1 VVIPDSGTRVAG
13 LHDLDRPSQPPGSAG
28 AAGPDRVA
36 IVEDHGLFAE
46 ALEVALGLEHHEV
59 YRVPLADH
67 TMTTGQ
73 LLTAVL
79 RSDPGL
85 VLLDLDLGAAGNG
98 MRLVT
103 PLTEAGVPVVVFTG
117 NIDPAR
123 WGECLALGAVTV
135 LPKTTPLATMLDTLR
150 QIADDQPVLEPDV
163 RDAWLTAYQQEE
175 ERSHATRDR
184 LDSLTTREREVL
196 AHLMAGHQV
205 RDIAKSSSVAE
216 TTVRSQVKA
225 ILAKLNVTSQIGAV
239 GAAYHAQWRPPVVPA
254 TPEFTDMRDAARALH
269 P

>member
-1 VVIPDSGTRVAG
+1 VSPDSVTRLAPAPRLPGRAEERGRATTPRVA
-13 LHDLDRPSQPPGSAG
+13 
-28 AAGPDRVA
+28 V
-36 IVEDHGLFAE
+36 VEDHGLFAE
-46 ALEVALGLEHHEV
+46 ALEVALGLQHHEV
-59 YRVPLADH
+59 HRVPLADH

-79 RSDPGL
+79 RSDPDL

-98 MRLVT
+98 MHVIP

-117 NIDPAR
+117 SVDPAR
-123 WGECLALGAVTV
+123 WGESVELGAVAV
-135 LPKTTPLATMLDTLR
+135 LPKTTPLATMLATLR
-150 QIADDQPVLEPDV
+150 RIGEGHSVLEPRL
-163 RDAWLTAYQQEE
+163 RDTWLRAFHQEADHT
-175 ERSHATRDR
+175 HATRDR

-205 RDIAKSSSVAE
+205 RDIARSSSVAE

-225 ILAKLNVTSQIGAV
+225 ILAKLHVTSQIGAV
-239 GAAYHAQWRPPVVPA
+239 GAAYNARWRPPVLPT
-254 TPEFTDMRDAARALH
+254 TPEFTDFRDAAGALH